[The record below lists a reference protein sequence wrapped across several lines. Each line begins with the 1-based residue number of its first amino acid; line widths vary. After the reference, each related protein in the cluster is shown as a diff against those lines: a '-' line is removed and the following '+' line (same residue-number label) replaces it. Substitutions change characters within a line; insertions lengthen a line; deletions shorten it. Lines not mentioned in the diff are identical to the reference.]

1 MALTLTRL
9 NNKMAFEAKSDDGA
23 KIQFDCNPA
32 IGGEGLGIRPMDG
45 LASCVA
51 ACASIDIVLI
61 LKKKRIELK
70 KYEVE
75 INTVKKDTVPS
86 PFTEIH
92 LIFHISPED
101 PIDQVSKAVALGVE
115 KYCSV
120 SASLDPTIQITHTVI
135 QD

>member
-1 MALTLTRL
+1 M
-9 NNKMAFEAKSDDGA
+9 
-23 KIQFDCNPA
+23 
-32 IGGEGLGIRPMDG
+32 
-45 LASCVA
+45 
-51 ACASIDIVLI
+51 I

-75 INTVKKDTVPS
+75 INTVKKDAVPS
-86 PFTEIH
+86 PFSEIH

-101 PIDQVSKAVALGVE
+101 PIEQVSKAVALGVE